1 MFLPV
6 FHLPNGLIPN
16 QLAPSSIPG
25 NRLCSMSVLDSA
37 SELGTGTRNNDVA
50 LDLRFIG
57 LQRAT
62 EHLTDTSS
70 CVPLVTLVPIC
81 LLLPHSQSMPIHPHG
96 ADTALRPAD
105 FMLTAECYHTEH
117 FH

>member
-50 LDLRFIG
+50 LDLN
-57 LQRAT
+57 
-62 EHLTDTSS
+62 S
-70 CVPLVTLVPIC
+70 
-81 LLLPHSQSMPIHPHG
+81 
-96 ADTALRPAD
+96 
-105 FMLTAECYHTEH
+105 
-117 FH
+117 